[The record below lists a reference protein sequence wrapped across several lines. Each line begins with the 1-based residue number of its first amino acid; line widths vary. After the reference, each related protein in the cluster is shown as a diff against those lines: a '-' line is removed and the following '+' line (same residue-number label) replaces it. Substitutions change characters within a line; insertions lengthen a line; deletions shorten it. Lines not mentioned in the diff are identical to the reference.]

1 MTTIVVATPFD
12 AKAATDA
19 FLAVLP
25 PAAHIKAIHYTQGG
39 HWLLLWGWLVTV
51 AACWLIARSRVL
63 NRTEAALTRK
73 RPHPILVSFVLPLI
87 FGVADDVL
95 ELPWNVYAN
104 WWREKGYGLTS
115 QPFGGWLSEQLIG
128 DAIGC
133 VLMGMFLIALYALI
147 RRAPR
152 TWWAWA
158 GGLVAIFTVF
168 MLVIGPVLIEPI
180 FNKFTPAPP
189 GVTRDAVVALAKT
202 AGVPSDKIYI
212 YNGSK
217 QSNRYTANVSGLFGS
232 ARVAMSDVMFKKN
245 ADIPEVRGVVGHEM
259 GHYKRGHVVFGAIA
273 AAVLSLVGLGLINLA
288 FPTVNRWLGA
298 GAAGIADPSG
308 LPVLIALVATL
319 SLIGTPLTSTL
330 TRVQEADADA
340 FSLRVAHEPDGLSK
354 ALVKTIEYRADSPSR
369 LEEVIFYDHPSVRR
383 RVQRAMDWKAR
394 HMDLAN
400 AQAAADAAL
409 EHPASFT
416 QGSGNSR

>member
-1 MTTIVVATPFD
+1 MAMIVSATPLD

-19 FLAVLP
+19 YLAALP
-25 PAAHIKAIHYTQGG
+25 PAAHLKAIHYTQGG

-51 AACWLIARSRVL
+51 VACWLIARSQVL
-63 NRTEAALTRK
+63 NRTEAALSRK
-73 RPHPILVSFVLPLI
+73 RPRPVLVSFVLTLI
-87 FGVADDVL
+87 FFIGDAVL
-95 ELPWNVYAN
+95 ELPWNAYAN

-128 DAIGC
+128 DVIDA
-133 VLMGMFLIALYALI
+133 VLTGVFLVALYTLI
-147 RRAPR
+147 RQARR

-158 GGLVAIFTVF
+158 GGLVAIFTLF
-168 MLVIGPVLIEPI
+168 MMVIAPVVIEPI

-217 QSNRYTANVSGLFGS
+217 QSNRYTANVSGVFGS

-259 GHYKRGHVVFGAIA
+259 GHYRRGHIILGAVA
-273 AAVLSLVGLGLINLA
+273 SAVLSLLGLGLINLA
-288 FPTVNRWLGA
+288 FPTVNRWLGT
-298 GAAGIADPSG
+298 GAAGIVDPAG
-308 LPVLIALVATL
+308 LPALIALVATL
-319 SLIGTPLTSTL
+319 TLLATPLTSTL
-330 TRVQEADADA
+330 TRFEEADADA

-354 ALVKTIEYRADSPSR
+354 ALVKTVEYRADSPSW

-383 RVQRAMDWKAR
+383 RVQRAMNWKAR
-394 HMDLAN
+394 HLELTQ
-400 AQAAADAAL
+400 AQAEADAAL
-409 EHPASFT
+409 AHRSSFT
-416 QGSGNSR
+416 QGSASAR